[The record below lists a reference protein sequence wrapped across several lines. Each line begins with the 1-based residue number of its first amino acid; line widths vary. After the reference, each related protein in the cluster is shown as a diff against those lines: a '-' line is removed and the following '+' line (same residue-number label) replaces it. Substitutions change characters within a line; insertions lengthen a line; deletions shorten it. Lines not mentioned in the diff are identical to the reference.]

1 MNRGLRERFGLE
13 WKSSVIQF
21 LGRILESRYSI
32 FAARKTRSLSTRQS
46 VQVMDFNWGST
57 HRNSRVM
64 NLYLSGGINA
74 MHLSISSSIHSSP
87 YIYSVSNCF
96 LASAMTFCKYNNSS
110 TRPNFFGSF
119 LNAILKSSTFNLC
132 RGAAILAASR
142 HCLHQRCLEGEVGG
156 VTISLMYSVTM
167 SSRTVTD
174 SGVGFGSSPNAYIN
188 SFTSVSW
195 MRRDLYNLF
204 ERDSVCVRC
213 GDGDHVPP
221 CLWS

>member
-1 MNRGLRERFGLE
+1 
-13 WKSSVIQF
+13 
-21 LGRILESRYSI
+21 
-32 FAARKTRSLSTRQS
+32 
-46 VQVMDFNWGST
+46 
-57 HRNSRVM
+57 
-64 NLYLSGGINA
+64 
-74 MHLSISSSIHSSP
+74 
-87 YIYSVSNCF
+87 
-96 LASAMTFCKYNNSS
+96 MTFCKYNNSS

-174 SGVGFGSSPNAYIN
+174 SGEGFGSSPNAYIN

-213 GDGDHVPP
+213 GDGEHVRP
-221 CLWS
+221 CLWSMDLSAKICEWVSEQSTIQSRSKSRSQFEGSGMYQTIFQRMISTKQL

>member
-1 MNRGLRERFGLE
+1 
-13 WKSSVIQF
+13 
-21 LGRILESRYSI
+21 
-32 FAARKTRSLSTRQS
+32 
-46 VQVMDFNWGST
+46 
-57 HRNSRVM
+57 
-64 NLYLSGGINA
+64 LYLLGVSTPC
-74 MHLSISSSIHSSP
+74 ISSIRSYPS
-87 YIYSVSNCF
+87 IYSVSNCF

-142 HCLHQRCLEGEVGG
+142 HCLHQRCLRGGVGG

-174 SGVGFGSSPNAYIN
+174 SGEGFGSSPNAYIN

-204 ERDSVCVRC
+204 GRDSACVRC
-213 GDGDHVPP
+213 GDGEHVPP
-221 CLWS
+221 CLWSMESDEDLCEAASFTQSRSKSGSQGRRTG